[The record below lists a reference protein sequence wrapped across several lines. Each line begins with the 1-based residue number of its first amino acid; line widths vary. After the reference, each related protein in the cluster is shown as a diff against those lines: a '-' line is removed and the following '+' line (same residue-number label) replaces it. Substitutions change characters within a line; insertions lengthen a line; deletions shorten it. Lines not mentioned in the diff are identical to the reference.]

1 MERKCRSLQG
11 LLSSVPVPGAVETPF
26 GSGFARSS
34 DVHRRIV
41 VRYENRFVFGVSELL
56 AVPVSARQALTD
68 TQSNKLVGARRFE
81 LPAPA
86 SRRHLVVYK

>member
-1 MERKCRSLQG
+1 ME
-11 LLSSVPVPGAVETPF
+11 
-26 GSGFARSS
+26 SGFARSS

-68 TQSNKLVGARRFE
+68 TQSNKLVGVRRFE

-86 SRRHLVVYK
+86 SRRQLGVYKLLLLLGILETLVDASA